1 MDATAE
7 TAASCAD
14 CTTELVGRYCHV
26 CGEDSRPP
34 ARRLRDIV
42 EDALDN
48 VFDFT
53 AAVPRTLVALFTRPS
68 LVPRALRAG
77 DRKNFLSPFKLY
89 LTATLVFFL
98 FLGVTGVAMVQW
110 DVVPKADG
118 PMRVV
123 IENGSVAGLENF
135 RLTDRWLHPQG
146 DHPRNA
152 EALKAFDAAIPQV
165 TDEVERAI
173 LKGTRAMAAFP
184 SAMNDS
190 FAEWM
195 PRILWLMMPV
205 YALLLWA
212 LNWRGTL
219 VSDHVIFALWA
230 HTLIFLLMIAGAL
243 WNMAADAL
251 FGLFDRRLE
260 SGRGLT
266 LGLIAYQ
273 VYFTAALKGYYER
286 TWLSATV
293 RGLAH
298 SVVYVGLIWFPLSI
312 AMLMFWPAL
321 AHLPAEYWE

>member
-7 TAASCAD
+7 TPAQCAD

-34 ARRLRDIV
+34 ARRLSDIV

-53 AAVPRTLVALFTRPS
+53 AAVPRTFVALFTRPS

-77 DRKNFLSPFKLY
+77 DRKSFLSPFKLY

-98 FLGVTGVAMVQW
+98 FLSLADIAMVQW

-118 PMRVV
+118 PLKVKV
-123 IENGSVAGLENF
+123 ENGELAGLENF

-152 EALKAFDAAIPQV
+152 EALKAFDEAIPQV
-165 TDEVERAI
+165 TDEMERAI
-173 LKGTRAMAAFP
+173 LQGTRAMAAFP

-190 FAEWM
+190 FAEWT
-195 PRILWLMMPV
+195 PRILWLLMPV

-212 LNWRGTL
+212 LNWRRTL

-230 HTLIFLLMIAGAL
+230 HTLIFLLLIAGAL
-243 WNMAADAL
+243 WNIGAQWA
-251 FGLFDRRLE
+251 FGLFGQPLE
-260 SGRGLT
+260 TGRGLT
-266 LGLIAYQ
+266 LGLIVYQ
-273 VYFTAALKGYYER
+273 VYFTIALKGYYER
-286 TWLSATV
+286 SWVGATV

-298 SVVYVGLIWFPLSI
+298 SAVYLGLIWFPLSVLL
-312 AMLMFWPAL
+312 LMFWPAFS
-321 AHLPAEYWE
+321 HLPAGYFE